1 MLIAAAASLAGLLY
15 YFYSPYTD
23 THFPGCALRSLT
35 GLDCPACGS
44 QRAFADL
51 LHGRIASAVHNN
63 LLFVATVVL
72 LVLWFV
78 VESINVFRGRP
89 SLRVRWPKRTPWILL
104 GVVLAFFFLR
114 NL

>member
-1 MLIAAAASLAGLLY
+1 MLIATAASLAGLLY

-23 THFPGCALRSLT
+23 AHFPGCALRSLT

-51 LHGRIASAVHNN
+51 LHGRIAGALHNN
-63 LLFVATVVL
+63 LLFVVTVFL

-78 VESINVFRGRP
+78 VESINVFSGRP
-89 SLRVRWPKRTPWILL
+89 SLRIRWPRHTPLILL
-104 GVVLAFFFLR
+104 GIVLTFFIFR
-114 NL
+114 NI